1 MTRAC
6 MTGLGHQFASPAV
19 SGVVPHGPDADA
31 FGKASNTAPAPHKL
45 DNTLAFMFES
55 RRRFRPTAWAIRDG
69 ALDARYA
76 GCWAGLTDNFKTP

>member
-1 MTRAC
+1 